1 MVKYRFLTDE
11 ELKEFDEE
19 FKHFL
24 IASGLHAEE
33 WEAMNKKDS
42 DKAIEVV
49 GLFSDLILDKV
60 YDKTE
65 FIVHQSSKTLKA
77 FKFFREKAIL
87 LGVDYNGDKDIPY
100 EGLLEFI
107 SNNAKEMLIY
117 TSSKS
122 FTEADRNKEL
132 HHLVKFGASATDEK
146 IYSFLA
152 KIKEVQ

>member
-24 IASGLHAEE
+24 IANGLHAEE
-33 WEAMNKKDS
+33 WKEMNEKDP
-42 DKAIEVV
+42 DRAIEVV

-65 FIVHQSSKTLKA
+65 YILHHNPTSLRA
-77 FKFFREKAIL
+77 FKFYKEKAVL
-87 LGVDYNGDKDIPY
+87 LGIDYKGDKEIPD
-100 EGLLEFI
+100 EGILEFI

-117 TSSKS
+117 ASNKS
-122 FTEADRNKEL
+122 FKEMDRNKEIHYL
-132 HHLVKFGASATDEK
+132 IKYGAFVTDEK
-146 IYSFLA
+146 LYNFLA
-152 KIKEVQ
+152 EIKKG

>member
-1 MVKYRFLTDE
+1 
-11 ELKEFDEE
+11 
-19 FKHFL
+19 L

-33 WEAMNKKDS
+33 WSAMNIKDP

-77 FKFFREKAIL
+77 FKFFKEKAIL
-87 LGVDYNGDKDIPY
+87 LGVDYKGNKELPI
-100 EGLLEFI
+100 EGILEFI

-122 FTEADRNKEL
+122 FKEADRNKEL
-132 HHLVKFGASATDEK
+132 HYLVKFGAFAADEK
-146 IYSFLA
+146 IYNFLS
-152 KIKEVQ
+152 KIK